1 MKISLKIKFYGCG
14 IKRVKLKVN
23 LSLCTGLDR
32 RLELQEIG
40 AATISRLPA
49 HEGGKLELRT
59 EQGQHKFQC

>member
-14 IKRVKLKVN
+14 IKRVKLKTN

-40 AATISRLPA
+40 APTISRLPA
-49 HEGGKLELRT
+49 HEGGKLVRT
-59 EQGQHKFQC
+59 TNRAGSA